1 MAAAQTFPEMFLQ
14 EAPGLVSHP
23 NPHPLPALPRLLGR
37 PGPAGRAGRA
47 AATPRP
53 HLVWRPPRPH
63 LLGCSEERREEAELR
78 RDLRP
83 GVAGVG
89 ALAGAGCRTGAAAA
103 GGETVLPGLEL
114 VCPASSR
121 PPADFRLDF
130 LHISVF
136 YSGWMESP
144 TIKSEQSTHC
154 STHNFNGWTLC
165 TLRDC
170 FTCC

>member
-1 MAAAQTFPEMFLQ
+1 MVRAGWRLPRLSRKCFSRKRPAWSRTQTRTRSRPSR
-14 EAPGLVSHP
+14 ACWADPGPLAGLGGLL
-23 NPHPLPALPRLLGR
+23 PLPAPTWCG
-37 PGPAGRAGRA
+37 G
-47 AATPRP
+47 
-53 HLVWRPPRPH
+53 PPRPH

-89 ALAGAGCRTGAAAA
+89 ALAGAGCRAGAAAA

-130 LHISVF
+130 LHIGVF
-136 YSGWMESP
+136 LFWLDGIPHYE
-144 TIKSEQSTHC
+144 K
-154 STHNFNGWTLC
+154 
-165 TLRDC
+165 
-170 FTCC
+170 